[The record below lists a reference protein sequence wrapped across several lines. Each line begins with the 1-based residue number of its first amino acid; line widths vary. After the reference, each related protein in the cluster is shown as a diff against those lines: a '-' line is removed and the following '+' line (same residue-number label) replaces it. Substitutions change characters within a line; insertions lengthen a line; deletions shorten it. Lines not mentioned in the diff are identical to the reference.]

1 MPDWTKNLLLA
12 VVMVCSAI
20 IGMRVYLEL
29 SAPQPDNSS
38 LPRAGQH
45 AGAPEVLPGFT
56 LNDTAGRARDIS
68 EWSGQPLLLNFWAT
82 WCAPCRREIPLLQKL
97 HSEQAVHG
105 IQVVGIAIDRRDDVE
120 LFLAEYGV
128 TYPNL
133 VGEADAIEVS
143 ALFGLEGLGL
153 PFSVLS
159 AADNNILTVHIG
171 EIDGAQLAKLAA
183 VSGRYAAGQLD
194 LQTARD
200 RLADL

>member
-1 MPDWTKNLLLA
+1 MPGWTRNLLLA

-29 SAPQPDNSS
+29 REQPPDDSS

-56 LNDTAGRARDIS
+56 LNDIEGRPRAIS

-97 HSEQAVHG
+97 HAEQAIHG
-105 IQVVGIAIDRRDDVE
+105 IQVIGIAIDRRDDVE

-133 VGEADAIEVS
+133 VGDADAIEVS
-143 ALFGLEGLGL
+143 TLFGLEGLGL

-159 AADNNILTVHIG
+159 AADGSILTVHIG
-171 EIDGAQLAKLAA
+171 EIDGSQLAELTAI
-183 VSGRYAAGQLD
+183 SGRYAAGQLD

-200 RLADL
+200 QLARL